1 MAVLIGSQPGAT
13 FALPQRDTLNYGAP
27 ASVAIGPTPTD
38 ITMNTG
44 VTPGTTVATPYV
56 PTANDVRM
64 YLEARPDIT
73 DAQIVNAMNEFNVS
87 PELVAQATGVNVADV
102 TQRLNLA
109 NSQRVALD
117 SPSGLVPASE
127 IPISTTQNVGSSLNQ
142 IYSDLLG
149 RSVGQE
155 GMQYFTGDYER
166 YLAAGATPEQAMA
179 NIRASVAASSEAAEY
194 AARQARRQEV
204 APTVTPSATPTSMF
218 DTSMDYMKAAA
229 KGTEALTSYTPTDVT
244 ASTLPQVDISQ
255 YMNPYTQEVIDKSL
269 ADLERNRLMQQQ
281 TQAAQASAAGAF
293 GGSRQ
298 GVAQALTNEAFARQ
312 AGQMASQLRQ
322 TGYTQAQQLAGT
334 DLARQMQADLANQ
347 AMGLQGAQFRL
358 GAQSQ
363 LGGMGLTGFNLAQQQ
378 YDQFMANEAMKQ
390 AMQNQLY
397 AQQAGQATSF
407 FGQPAQALGYL
418 PGAISGMPYSQTTT
432 AGRQP
437 GAFDYLTLGAY
448 MFA

>member
-56 PTANDVRM
+56 PTANDVRL
-64 YLEARPDIT
+64 YLESRPDIT
-73 DAQIVNAMNEFNVS
+73 DAQIVDAMNQYNIS
-87 PELVAQATGVNVADV
+87 PEMVAEAAQITPDQVRERMSAA
-102 TQRLNLA
+102 
-109 NSQRVALD
+109 
-117 SPSGLVPASE
+117 
-127 IPISTTQNVGSSLNQ
+127 GSM
-142 IYSDLLG
+142 SDLPI
-149 RSVGQE
+149 VE
-155 GMQYFTGDYER
+155 
-166 YLAAGATPEQAMA
+166 PEVTAP
-179 NIRASVAASSEAAEY
+179 VAA
-194 AARQARRQEV
+194 
-204 APTVTPSATPTSMF
+204 APAGPAPTSMF
-218 DTSMDYMKAAA
+218 DTALDYMKFAAEGT
-229 KGTEALTSYTPTDVT
+229 KGLTDYTPTDVT
-244 ASTLPQVDISQ
+244 AGTLPQVDISQ

-334 DLARQMQADLANQ
+334 DLERQMQADLVNQ
-347 AMGLQGAQFRL
+347 AAGLQGAQFQL